1 MANYATVENNI
12 VTGVYDLL
20 PANWKHISGLDK
32 LENEIETLNSLG
44 WYKVTKPVVPYD
56 SATQY
61 IKTYEWQFI
70 DGEVQEIPV
79 FDDIIPEDPALT
91 ELKFNSAL
99 YEMRKIRDQLLSECD
114 WTELPSV
121 QALRDDEWKQKWIN
135 YRQLLRDYPNK
146 WISGELNI
154 WSFVWPSKP

>member
-20 PANWKHISGLDK
+20 PTNWKHISGLDK

-44 WYKVTKPVVPYD
+44 WYKVTKPVVSYD
-56 SATQY
+56 LATQY

-121 QALRDDEWKQKWIN
+121 QALHDDEWKTKWAN
-135 YRQLLRDYPNK
+135 YRQLLRDYPSK
-146 WISGELNI
+146 WISGEINI